1 MLLNVEDDD
10 EDNIDD
16 DGEAAALDHVGVA
29 VPAVE
34 RGQIKHERPRPSKYQ
49 IDIGDNKTM
58 HIKTLLAL
66 LTSEYV
72 TNKGI
77 TLSRD
82 RVARIIQTARTSKS
96 QNTDNGG
103 TIARGVVE
111 GNGTDKVVSGSWV
124 AIAFEDEAKVGH
136 FRTWVGMIQRIIER
150 PKAKK
155 ASLWTNT
162 LSLDDARI
170 RDMWL
175 NMAWLTPCD
184 NAIPRE
190 ALVYTWLPF
199 CEAEEVCAS
208 YIISIP
214 EVTWCPDTKTYILCA
229 GDLRRLNEY
238 LDTIA
243 ETIEP
248 PIARA
253 TAGKKKSKRKN
264 SAAVAE
270 AFGITRV
277 SIPGGEGKRSRIQ
290 KVY

>member
-1 MLLNVEDDD
+1 
-10 EDNIDD
+10 
-16 DGEAAALDHVGVA
+16 VGVA
-29 VPAVE
+29 VPAGE
-34 RGQIKHERPRPSKYQ
+34 RGQIKRPSKYQ
-49 IDIGDNKTM
+49 IDIGDDKTM

-96 QNTDNGG
+96 QNTDNDG

-136 FRTWVGMIQRIIER
+136 FRTWIGMIQRIIDR
-150 PKAKK
+150 PKGKK

-170 RDMWL
+170 KDMWL
-175 NMAWLTPCD
+175 NMAWLTPYD
-184 NAIPRE
+184 NASPRE
-190 ALVYTWLPF
+190 SLVYTWLPF

-208 YIISIP
+208 YIINIP
-214 EVTWCPDTKTYILCA
+214 EVTWCPETETYNLCA

-253 TAGKKKSKRKN
+253 TAKKKKAKRKN
-264 SAAVAE
+264 SAAEDVD
-270 AFGITRV
+270 GITRIT
-277 SIPGGEGKRSRIQ
+277 IPGGNGKRSRIQ
-290 KVY
+290 KVF